1 MLGRDHVPLAE
12 QLFAEPN
19 GHSGVA
25 GLKQLH
31 LVPANRD
38 ASFGAA
44 ALHGVGKRA
53 LLAPVLERTR
63 RDVKPCGDLCI
74 GALQPTQLL
83 QLLHIDLYRFATCTL
98 PRSTRHFRVSSL
110 RPTTLHLPNRQ
121 KRGALHNRQ
130 QPQSCIAGIR
140 VNFLE
145 GIVVLTLVNFV

>member
-1 MLGRDHVPLAE
+1 MLRGNHVALAE

-44 ALHGVGKRA
+44 ALHGFGKPA

-74 GALQPTQLL
+74 GALQPTQPL
-83 QLLHIDLYRFATCTL
+83 QLLHIDLYRSAACTL
-98 PRSTRHFRVSSL
+98 PRSTRHFPVSSL
-110 RPTTLHLPNRQ
+110 RPTTLHYLIGRREARCTIGNSR
-121 KRGALHNRQ
+121 
-130 QPQSCIAGIR
+130 
-140 VNFLE
+140 
-145 GIVVLTLVNFV
+145 NFV